1 MTTQAV
7 PAAGQHGEK
16 QHVMLLFVGL
26 MLSMLLAALNQ
37 TVLSTALPTIV
48 GELHGVNDM
57 LWVITAF
64 ILASTITMPIY
75 GKLGDLM
82 GRKALLIAAIVLFMI
97 GSVVGGLANDMGVLI
112 TARVI
117 QGLGGGGLM
126 ILSQAVIADVVPP
139 RERGKYMGMMGGVF
153 AIASV
158 AGPLLG
164 GWFTE
169 GPGWRWVFWI
179 NIPLG
184 LLALAGAVFFLKLPK
199 HSGRPRL
206 DLGGMVLVAIA
217 TTCLVLFA
225 TWGGSKYEWTDPIIL
240 GLIAGACSV
249 PSPSSLSNAA
259 RPSPSFRCTS
269 SRTATSTSPRSRACS
284 SAWPCSAPSAIC
296 RPISRWPSA
305 SMPPNPGCS

>member
-1 MTTQAV
+1 
-7 PAAGQHGEK
+7 
-16 QHVMLLFVGL
+16 
-26 MLSMLLAALNQ
+26 
-37 TVLSTALPTIV
+37 
-48 GELHGVNDM
+48 M

-82 GRKALLIAAIVLFMI
+82 GRKALLIAAIILFMI
-97 GSVVGGLANDMGVLI
+97 GSVIGGLANDMGVLI
-112 TARVI
+112 TARVV

-199 HSGRPRL
+199 HSGKPRAGPRRHGAARDRHDLPRAVRHLGRQQVRLERSDHPGPDRRHGAQRGRLRP
-206 DLGGMVLVAIA
+206 GGAR
-217 TTCLVLFA
+217 
-225 TWGGSKYEWTDPIIL
+225 
-240 GLIAGACSV
+240 
-249 PSPSSLSNAA
+249 A
-259 RPSPSFRCTS
+259 RPSRSSRCTC
-269 SRTATSTSPRSRACS
+269 SRTATSTSPPSPAC
-284 SAWPCSAPSAIC
+284 
-296 RPISRWPSA
+296 
-305 SMPPNPGCS
+305 